1 MSGGYADR
9 LKHYPHKGVCG
20 LPEQLDTERQLASKL
35 ELLVKRVWAAKH
47 LVVFT
52 GAGISTAAGIPDF
65 RGPSGIWTVEQARE
79 KEQKKEARRRKRR
92 RQIGAEEEEPLPP
105 PEQPKAEDDAAPKS
119 EAAAGPSDAA
129 AAPLAMSNDAQ
140 VDFATAQPTYT
151 HTALVE
157 LAKRGHLKYLITQ
170 NVDGLDQ
177 RAGFPRDRMA
187 VLHGCIFEEKCD
199 KCGKITLRD
208 RPVDTISF
216 QPTGSVCKD
225 CGPGKGAVV
234 RDTLLDWEDPLPED
248 ELFAAQEH
256 CEQSDL
262 VLALGTSLR
271 IEPAGGMPKT
281 AGSFILVNLQQTPYD
296 NDAALIVRAPVDL
309 VLQAIMS
316 EAPPMPEV

>member
-92 RQIGAEEEEPLPP
+92 RQIGAEEEEPP

-225 CGPGKGAVV
+225 CGPGNGVV

-296 NDAALIVRAPVDL
+296 NDAALILRAPVDL